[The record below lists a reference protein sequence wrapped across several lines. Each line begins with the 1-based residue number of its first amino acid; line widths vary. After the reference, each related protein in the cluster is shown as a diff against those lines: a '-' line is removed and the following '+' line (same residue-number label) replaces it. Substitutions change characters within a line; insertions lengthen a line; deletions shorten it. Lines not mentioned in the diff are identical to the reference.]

1 MFRMQDRNDDN
12 LSVFLLFYSLLAAL
26 FAICADFTNLYLGP
40 EIDPLYVIS
49 RETSL

>member
-26 FAICADFTNLYLGP
+26 FAWDFTNLYLSP

>member
-1 MFRMQDRNDDN
+1 MFRMQDRNDNN

-26 FAICADFTNLYLGP
+26 FAWDFTNLYLGP